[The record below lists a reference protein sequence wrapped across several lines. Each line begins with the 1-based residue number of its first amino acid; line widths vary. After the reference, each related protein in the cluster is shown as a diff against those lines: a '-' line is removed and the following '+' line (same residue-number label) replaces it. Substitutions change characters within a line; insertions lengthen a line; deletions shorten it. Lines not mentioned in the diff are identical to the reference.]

1 MIRIKKGF
9 VASAAIVVAGFVVA
23 ASILLFDS
31 SSGEA
36 KTDKSPQWVEQTGEG
51 LMAPACASSLPE
63 TIICVGGIPQVTLRS
78 PNDTS
83 GGDECD
89 FDVHI
94 SKIVGGVAIQ
104 VKPMDNI
111 PDVFGVLPGGTIS
124 YTFNAENNTYYTWDF
139 FDQGNPGSG
148 LHCLGT
154 GNYDKRMSA
163 GVFSTPTCPAG
174 GKAVN
179 LTAAPPSRT
188 QGSADFNVVWNFTS
202 GSGALLDWI
211 GMFLG
216 TDPDSASPVE
226 WHYNALGSDT
236 GSKAFET
243 SYAPGTYN
251 FRYFEATLLGGDKL
265 GTSNSVAITLPGCL
279 GTDTNPHSICQ
290 SNSCVSVAGCGATSC
305 ASDVDCGACPIGQTN
320 PHSTCVGNACVLTAS
335 CGATSCSS
343 NADCTPPP
351 VFDFSLS
358 NNGPK
363 SVIQGQSVQNL
374 ITADLL
380 SPPTQPV
387 NFSVSGLPPG
397 ATFSFSINSCNPNCS
412 TTLTIN
418 TTLATPPGD
427 YIIIVSGVSTALTRT
442 TQFVLTVNQA
452 PPCDDGID
460 NDCDGFCDQSG
471 CTPPAGFCNAG
482 IPLLPDPSCAQSV
495 NNTEYSACND
505 LNSYPGGTPKD
516 NDGDVD
522 TNIDDKGCHSDGNQN
537 NPASYDPND
546 NDESN
551 TIFREVFVPFENLL
565 AMLFMRF

>member
-9 VASAAIVVAGFVVA
+9 VASAAIVVAGFVVVA
-23 ASILLFDS
+23 GILLFDS
-31 SSGEA
+31 SSGKA
-36 KTDKSPQWVEQTGEG
+36 KTDKAPQWVEQAGEG

-63 TIICVGGIPQVTLRS
+63 TITCVGVTPQVILKA
-78 PNDTS
+78 PNDSAKT
-83 GGDECD
+83 CN

-236 GSKAFET
+236 GSKAFES

-358 NNGPK
+358 NSGPK
-363 SVIQGQSVQNL
+363 SVIQGNSVQNL
-374 ITADLL
+374 ITANLL
-380 SPPTQPV
+380 SGTAERID
-387 NFSVSGLPPG
+387 FSVPGLPG
-397 ATFSFSINSCNPNCS
+397 ATLSFSNPPFCNPNWSNCSKTLTIS
-412 TTLTIN
+412 TTLS
-418 TTLATPPGD
+418 TPPGD
-427 YIIIVSGVSTALTRT
+427 YVIIVSGESIAITRT

-452 PPCDDGID
+452 PPCADGKD
-460 NDCDGFCDQSG
+460 NDGDGFTD
-471 CTPPAGFCNAG
+471 AD
-482 IPLLPDPSCAQSV
+482 DPSCNQSDDT
-495 NNTEYSACND
+495 TEYSACND

-522 TNIDDKGCHSDGNQN
+522 ANINDKGCHSDGNTN

-551 TIFREVFVPFENLL
+551 TIFREVFVPFEKLL
-565 AMLFMRF
+565 AMLFARL